1 MREILILMGILVG
14 WVVLQKYILPRF
26 GVST

>member
-1 MREILILMGILVG
+1 MREILILIGILVG
-14 WVVLQKYILPRF
+14 WVVLQKYILPHF